1 MNTDD
6 LIAIVTPIHERLE
19 AIGELMYAHDTH
31 VNRMRIVAEKTHA
44 LLERGSVE
52 RAEWVQI
59 ADEHLETAIACY
71 GDFVKIEALYADI
84 AQGIS
89 DGVGKLG
96 TS

>member
-1 MNTDD
+1 MNTED
-6 LIAIVTPIHERLE
+6 LIAIVTPIHERLG
-19 AIGELMYAHDTH
+19 AIGKLMDAHDTH
-31 VNRMRIVAEKTHA
+31 VNRLRIIADKTHA

-52 RAEWVQI
+52 RTEWVQI
-59 ADEHLETAIACY
+59 ANDHLEATIACY
-71 GDFVKIEALYADI
+71 DDFVKIEALYADI